1 MAITTFDPDAPAFTR
16 TGINLAD
23 PRLGAQAVFTSDD
36 FFAPMTRMLDPEPAV
51 FVPGKYDDNGKWM
64 DGWESRRKR
73 ETGHDFC
80 IVKLGVAGELM
91 GVDIDTSHFTGN
103 FPPAA
108 SIDACRCD
116 DDIPPAEARW
126 TEVLAATALNG
137 NAHHYHSIDQATRG
151 IYTHVRLNIYPDGGV
166 ARLRVYGRPRREL
179 APRADLDLASAM
191 NGARIVAVNNQ
202 HYGAAS
208 NLLLPTRAA
217 NMGEGWET
225 RRRREPGCDWCII
238 ELATPG
244 EIGQVNVDTAHFK
257 GNFADRCSL
266 QGAFVSAGTD
276 ESLITQS
283 MFWPVLLDEQKLE
296 MDRVHT
302 FAPTLNMSV
311 THVRFNILPDGGVS
325 RLSLMGRTSTCS
337 RARLRLH

>member
-1 MAITTFDPDAPAFTR
+1 MALPTFDPDAPAFTR

-23 PRLGAQAVFTSDD
+23 PRLGAQAVFASDD
-36 FFAPMTRMLDPEPAV
+36 FFAPMARMLDPNPAV
-51 FVPGKYDDNGKWM
+51 FIPGKYDDNGKWM

-80 IVKLGVAGELM
+80 IVKLGVAGELT

-116 DDIPPAEARW
+116 DDMPPADAQW
-126 TEVLAATALNG
+126 TEVLPATALNG
-137 NAHHYHSIDQATRG
+137 NAHHYHAIDPATRG
-151 IYTHVRLNIYPDGGV
+151 VYTHVRLNIYPDGGV
-166 ARLRVYGRPRREL
+166 ARFRVYGRPRPEL
-179 APRADLDLASAM
+179 APRAELDLASAM
-191 NGARIVAVNNQ
+191 NGARIVAANNQ
-202 HYGAAS
+202 HYGSAS

-244 EIGQVNVDTAHFK
+244 EISQVNVDTAHFK

-302 FAPTLNMSV
+302 FAPSRSMSV
-311 THVRFNILPDGGVS
+311 THARFNILPDGGVS
-325 RLSLMGRTSTCS
+325 RLSLMGRILT
-337 RARLRLH
+337 